1 MIIFKLPLDS
11 DSYLELVSVKNGEDK
26 KIIILKIF
34 VLNSKGTM
42 GLQFVHK

>member
-26 KIIILKIF
+26 K
-34 VLNSKGTM
+34 NNNP
-42 GLQFVHK
+42 